1 MLAYIYYLMPT
12 FVSVLITGSRYEKV
26 LLSFDKTDLDHPKM
40 SFVIVK
46 TQFRKGTL
54 SKIVF

>member
-1 MLAYIYYLMPT
+1 MPT